1 MKVWEIV
8 QERLD
13 RKDIGKWETVFTLGN
28 GYLGVRGVEE
38 ESWNQ
43 EEVGLFINGVYNRP
57 PEEVT
62 ELVNLGNPFE
72 TNLYIDKEPIS
83 FDKYKR
89 VLHLDEGILERYIS
103 NEKVEVITRRFA
115 SLIDKNLLFWEIEIT
130 AKENV
135 EIDLESVINTER
147 KRGYD
152 HLIPQYKDEKFLVLK
167 TKESNIEI
175 AFRLEHEG
183 ENFKEESL
191 ILEERK
197 IGKRFHTY
205 LGRGE
210 KARLKKYIWITESRI
225 DGENPLERLKKIEKN
240 EEIEKKHKER
250 WKILWDRADIEI
262 EGDEISQRN
271 IRYAIF
277 QLLQMAPW
285 HSSKVSIPA
294 KALSGEGYKGHIF
307 WDNEIFVFP
316 FFLYTFPE
324 VAKNLLLYRYHC
336 IEGYRK
342 KAREKGYE
350 GISIAWESADTGEEE
365 TPKWGKDAKTGE
377 KVRILTGEQEIH
389 ITGDVMWALWQ
400 YYLVTED
407 KEFLFDYGTEMFI
420 ESARYWSSR
429 ARYNS
434 LRDTYEILKV
444 IGPDEFHEEVD
455 NNYYTNYLARWNL
468 LKAKEVLELVE
479 REDPDKAKKI
489 KEKLKFREEE
499 RRRWEEVAEKIYL
512 PSQGK
517 FIEQFEGFNKLEE
530 VDVEEIRRRGKPAD
544 AILGHS
550 GVIKSKIIKQADV
563 VALFFLFYD
572 DFPMDQKMI
581 NFKYYEPL
589 TVHSSSLSPSMH
601 AVVGARL
608 GFTDLAYEYFKKTS
622 EMDLSDLM
630 GNTGHGLHAAA
641 IGGTWE
647 SIVFGFLGIRVDE
660 KGLRIDPKLPSHWKK
675 LKTRLYYKGNILEI
689 EVRKI

>member
-1 MKVWEIV
+1 MWEIV
-8 QERLD
+8 QESFN

-57 PEEVT
+57 PEDVT

-72 TNLYIDKEPIS
+72 ANLYIDKKPLS
-83 FDKYKR
+83 FNEYKR
-89 VLHLDEGILERYIS
+89 VLHLENGILERYVS

-115 SLIDKNLLFWEIEIT
+115 SMADKNLLLWEIEIT

-135 EIDLESVINTER
+135 EIELDSLINTER
-147 KRGYD
+147 KIGYD
-152 HLIPQYKDEKFLVLK
+152 HLINIYQDEKFLILK

-175 AFRLEHEG
+175 GFRLEHEG
-183 ENFKEESL
+183 ENFNEESL

-197 IGKRFHTY
+197 IGKIFHTY
-205 LGRGE
+205 LERGK
-210 KARLKKYIWITESRI
+210 KARLKKYIWVTENRI
-225 DGENPLERLKKIEKN
+225 DGENPLERLKRIEKDV
-240 EEIEKKHKER
+240 EIEEKHKEK
-250 WKILWDRADIEI
+250 WKALWNRADIEI
-262 EGDEISQRN
+262 EGDDISQRN

-324 VAKNLLLYRYHC
+324 IARNLLLYRYHC

-342 KAREKGYE
+342 KAKEEGYE

-389 ITGDVMWALWQ
+389 ITGDVMWAFWQ
-400 YYLVTED
+400 YYLVTGDE
-407 KEFLFDYGTEMFI
+407 KFLFDYGVEMFI
-420 ESARYWSSR
+420 ESARYWVSR

-479 REDPDKAKKI
+479 VKDPEKAKDI
-489 KEKLKFREEE
+489 KERIKFREEE
-499 RRRWEEVAEKIYL
+499 RRMWEEVAEKIYL

-530 VDVEEIRRRGKPAD
+530 VDVEEIKKSGKPAD

-550 GVIKSKIIKQADV
+550 GVVKSKVIKQADV
-563 VALFFLFYD
+563 IALFFLFYD
-572 DFPMDQKMI
+572 DFPTDQKII

-601 AVVGARL
+601 AVVSARL
-608 GFTDLAYEYFKKTS
+608 GLTELAYEYFKKTS

-630 GNTGHGLHAAA
+630 GNTKLGLHAAA

-660 KGLRIDPKLPSHWKK
+660 KGLRFDPKLPNNWKK
-675 LKTRLYYKGNILEI
+675 LKMNLHYKGNILELNI
-689 EVRKI
+689 KKV